1 MKALILTRVSTVK
14 QEDISPEEQ
23 EKRSRAFCVAKGW
36 IVVDVIRETITGAAD
51 LDKRS
56 LEGILKREDWD
67 VLVVLKLDRLARR
80 AKIIHEVAETIVS
93 QDRHLATVVEGI
105 DSSTFAGKVLLPIF
119 AAFAEIE
126 LLYISERATR
136 GISGKRARG
145 FMHLPRVPRGFDI
158 VETRPDGSRVIA
170 PSSSPSL
177 VNYQQERRFAALV
190 KRWQT
195 TQPWVLAPSRKRGG
209 EN

>member
-1 MKALILTRVSTVK
+1 M
-14 QEDISPEEQ
+14 
-23 EKRSRAFCVAKGW
+23 
-36 IVVDVIRETITGAAD
+36 
-51 LDKRS
+51 
-56 LEGILKREDWD
+56 
-67 VLVVLKLDRLARR
+67 LKLDRLARR

-93 QDRHLATVVEGI
+93 QERHLATVVEGI
-105 DSSTFAGKVLLPIF
+105 DTSTFAGKVLLPIF

-145 FMHLPRVPRGFDI
+145 HVHMPRMPRGFDV

-170 PSSSPSL
+170 PLPKAPQFISGR
-177 VNYQQERRFAALV
+177 QERRYAALI

-195 TQPWVLAPSRKRGG
+195 TQPWVLPPTRKRQGG